1 MDSVWLIAPGKLPM
15 ENMHSHSAKI
25 NTSSIKARN
34 LLAFAWSPE
43 IVLSYYYTLILSD
56 DHGTQRFHII
66 FMKSKRNHLVN

>member
-25 NTSSIKARN
+25 NTSSIKASN

-43 IVLSYYYTLILSD
+43 RVLSYYTLILSD
-56 DHGTQRFHII
+56 DHGT
-66 FMKSKRNHLVN
+66 